1 MKKMLL
7 TLAAT
12 MVAAGSVWAENG
24 KIDREYWE
32 SHSGGLN
39 GVKKNIAEAKA
50 PTGSDT
56 LVAFE
61 AVSWKDSKKKANFAD
76 KYGQRVFGFLIP
88 EKSGEYIFW
97 VAADDSAEL
106 MLSTDENPANAKRI
120 AHTSTW
126 TSPRQWTKKPSQKSA
141 PVKLE
146 AGKKY
151 YIEAIMIEGGGGD
164 NLAVAW
170 AEKADDAKPQVI
182 DGKFLSTA
190 PKGTPSAYA
199 KKK

>member
-7 TLAAT
+7 AFVAT
-12 MVAAGSVWAENG
+12 MAAAGSVWAETG
-24 KIDREYWE
+24 KIGREYWTD
-32 SHSGGLN
+32 HSGGLN

-50 PTGSDT
+50 PSGSDT

-61 AVSWKDSKKKANFAD
+61 AVCWKDSNKKQNWAD
-76 KYGQRVFGFLIP
+76 KYGQRVFGFLTP
-88 EKSGEYIFW
+88 EESGEYIFW
-97 VAADDSAEL
+97 VAADDAAEL

-126 TSPRQWTKKPSQKSA
+126 TARHQWTKNPSQKSVA
-141 PVKLE
+141 IKLE

-170 AEKADDAKPQVI
+170 AKNADDAKPAVI
-182 DGKFLSTA
+182 QGKFLSTA
-190 PKGTPSAYA
+190 PEGTPSAYA